1 MNKINVPL
9 LDLRA
14 QYKSIKGE
22 VERTILRIAESQM
35 LVLGPEVEKLE
46 KTLADYCGVKFA
58 VGVSSGTDALLMAL
72 MAIDIRPGDEVIM
85 PTYSFFAT
93 AGVVARLN
101 AKPIFVDSDPKS
113 FNIDTNLISKAI
125 SRKTKAIM
133 PVHLYGQCAD
143 MDEILRIAAERG
155 IPVIEDAA
163 QAIGAQYANG
173 KKAGSMGKMGCF
185 SFYPTKNLGGFGD
198 SGLVITDD
206 ESIYLKLKQMRNH
219 GMEPKYHHKFV
230 GGNFRIDALQAG
242 VLNVK
247 FKLLEHWHKSRRD
260 NAELYNSLFIAEGL
274 ASGNQI
280 DASNA
285 NISSDKNIIFD
296 NDNHILL
303 PKAVWKDSGHENYH
317 IYNQYVIR
325 VRQRDE
331 LRKFLADN
339 NIASEIYYPVP
350 FHRQEC
356 FANLNCV
363 DSDFPVANAFA
374 GDSLA
379 LPIYPELSNEQ
390 IEYVVIKIKEFI
402 KAVN

>member
-14 QYKSIKGE
+14 QYKSIKE
-22 VERTILRIAESQM
+22 DVEKTILRIAESQM

-46 KTLADYCGVKFA
+46 RTLADYCGVKFA

-101 AKPIFVDSDPKS
+101 AKPIFVDSDPES

-125 SRKTKAIM
+125 SRKTKAII
-133 PVHLYGQCAD
+133 PVHLYGQCAN
-143 MDEILRIAAERG
+143 MDEILRIADENG

-163 QAIGAQYANG
+163 QAIGAQYADG

-206 ESIYLKLKQMRNH
+206 ESIFLKLKQMRNH

-247 FKLLEHWHKSRRD
+247 FKLLKQWHKSRRD
-260 NAELYNSLFIAEGL
+260 NAEFYNSLFIAKGL
-274 ASGNQI
+274 ANINQI
-280 DASNA
+280 DASKV
-285 NISSDKNIIFD
+285 NISSNKNILFG
-296 NDNHILL
+296 NGHHILL
-303 PKAVWKDSGHENYH
+303 PKAVWKDSGHQDYH

-325 VRQRDE
+325 VRRRDE

-339 NIASEIYYPVP
+339 NIATEIYYPVP

-374 GDSLA
+374 EESLA
-379 LPIYPELSNEQ
+379 LPIYPELTNEQ
-390 IEYVVIKIKEFI
+390 IEYVVRKIKEFI
-402 KAVN
+402 KAGN